1 VDPRGHLPGIFHE
14 ALGVPI
20 SRDCCDC
27 QSVMLA
33 KRILSRCQDSLDDG
47 RRKMVI
53 YCSVLRLPVGET
65 EFDRTDCVLPGGVH
79 HTQTGISELTGVS
92 ESKREVR
99 RIEAEPT
106 ATEAGDAGQV
116 TKRRVGCPGPRPGLR
131 SLRRCLVVR
140 RGSIVTGSDS
150 CPEGVSQSIDRLS
163 TTGNER
169 SSATR

>member
-65 EFDRTDCVLPGGVH
+65 EFDSNRSTNPSCVNVAGGEDDGYSRA
-79 HTQTGISELTGVS
+79 QGIS
-92 ESKREVR
+92 
-99 RIEAEPT
+99 
-106 ATEAGDAGQV
+106 
-116 TKRRVGCPGPRPGLR
+116 
-131 SLRRCLVVR
+131 VV
-140 RGSIVTGSDS
+140 
-150 CPEGVSQSIDRLS
+150 
-163 TTGNER
+163 
-169 SSATR
+169 AA